1 MPGHRSAETLAA
13 GPSAHSFSAHGA
25 GVGEVEVFH
34 GNGRDVVPI
43 WVVEE
48 PGDCMPDLSASTVSA
63 ARKIHVEAL
72 WTAEWVA
79 MLVRAIAMR
88 NGYPFS
94 TREESPITNKDG
106 SA

>member
-1 MPGHRSAETLAA
+1 
-13 GPSAHSFSAHGA
+13 
-25 GVGEVEVFH
+25 
-34 GNGRDVVPI
+34 
-43 WVVEE
+43 
-48 PGDCMPDLSASTVSA
+48 MPDLSASTVSA